1 MAEHLLLLGHGSHL
15 SPVSSAPVHE
25 QVTRLRATGR
35 YRSVE
40 AAFWKEEPSFAR
52 ALDRYDEGEVV
63 ALPMFVSGGFFTEE
77 VIPAELGL
85 TGRVTRRDTLTVRL
99 ADPVG
104 AHPGMAD
111 LIVRRA
117 EEAGAGS
124 TSAVAVLGHGTP
136 RNANSEKNVYAQ
148 AARVRAA
155 DRFAEV
161 GVVFLE
167 QAPRLEDLPA
177 RFTAVEVVV
186 VPLFIADGWHV
197 DESIPETLG
206 LRMDPGHGERVIRY
220 AAAVGTH
227 PDMCAVMARC
237 VDEAPGW

>member
-15 SPVSSAPVHE
+15 NPLSSAPVHE
-25 QVTRLRATGR
+25 QVARLRATGR

-77 VIPAELGL
+77 VIPAEMELA
-85 TGRVTRRDTLTVRL
+85 GRVTRRGPLTVRL

-104 AHPGMAD
+104 AHPAIAD
-111 LIVRRA
+111 LLVQRA
-117 EEAGAGS
+117 LEQGAGAD
-124 TSAVAVLGHGTP
+124 TAVAVLGHGTP
-136 RNANSEKNVYAQ
+136 RNPNSAKNVYAQ
-148 AARVRAA
+148 AERVRNTG
-155 DRFAEV
+155 RFADV

-167 QAPRLEDLPA
+167 QAPDLSQLPGLFA
-177 RFTAVEVVV
+177 APEVVV

-197 DESIPETLG
+197 DESIPEALDLSVG
-206 LRMDPGHGERVIRY
+206 SEAGRPIIRY
-220 AAAVGTH
+220 TAAVGTH
-227 PDMCAVMARC
+227 PGMSAVVAAC
-237 VDEAPGW
+237 VEEALGW